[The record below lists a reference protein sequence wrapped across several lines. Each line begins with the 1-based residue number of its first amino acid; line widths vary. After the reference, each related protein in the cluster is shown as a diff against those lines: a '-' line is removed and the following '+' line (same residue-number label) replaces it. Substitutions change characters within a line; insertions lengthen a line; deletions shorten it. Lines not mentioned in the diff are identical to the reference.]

1 MAPAHT
7 DRHFDEQLDRL
18 TSSIGA
24 MGDFAISQFSDAI
37 RALMDRDA
45 ELATRV
51 VDQDRMIDALRRD
64 LSASA
69 ALVIVKRQPLAS
81 DLDEVL
87 ADLRIVEDLE
97 RVGDLSKNIARR
109 ARSLSA
115 GAFPQEI
122 LTGFDE
128 MSQRCIAQ
136 VRNAVEAFMHRNAG
150 QARDVKILD
159 DGIDRE
165 HHNLVD
171 QIVALMGESRSEV
184 ADFVH
189 LLFCVKNAE
198 RIADHAVN
206 IAEAA
211 HLKTTGKPI
220 GPVTALV

>member
-7 DRHFDEQLDRL
+7 DRHFDEQLERL

-24 MGDFAISQFSDAI
+24 MGDFAIAQFSDAV
-37 RALMDRDA
+37 RALMERDA
-45 ELATRV
+45 DLASRV

-109 ARSLSA
+109 ARSLSS
-115 GAFPQEI
+115 GAFPQQV

-136 VRNAVEAFMHRNAG
+136 VRNSIDSFVHRNAG
-150 QARDVKILD
+150 QARDVKMLD
-159 DGIDRE
+159 DSIDRE
-165 HHNLVD
+165 HHALVD
-171 QIVALMGESRSEV
+171 QIIGLMGASQGDV

-211 HLKTTGKPI
+211 HLKSTGKPI
-220 GPVTALV
+220 GPITALA

>member
-7 DRHFDEQLDRL
+7 DRHFDEQLERL

-24 MGDFAISQFSDAI
+24 MGDFAIAQFSDAV
-37 RALMDRDA
+37 RALLDRDA
-45 ELATRV
+45 DLASRV

-109 ARSLSA
+109 TRSLSA
-115 GAFPQEI
+115 GAFPSEV
-122 LTGFDE
+122 LSSFDL
-128 MSQRCIAQ
+128 MSQRCISQ
-136 VRNAVEAFMHRNAG
+136 VRNAIEAFLHRNAG
-150 QARDVKILD
+150 QARDVKMLD
-159 DGIDRE
+159 DSIDSE
-165 HHNLVD
+165 HHELVD
-171 QIVALMGESRSEV
+171 QIVALMAESRSEV
-184 ADFVH
+184 SDFVH

-220 GPVTALV
+220 GPVTALS

>member
-7 DRHFDEQLDRL
+7 DRHFDEQLERL

-24 MGDFAISQFSDAI
+24 MGDFAISQFSDAV
-37 RALMDRDA
+37 RSLMDRDA
-45 ELATRV
+45 ELASRV

-87 ADLRIVEDLE
+87 ADLRIVKDLE

-115 GAFPQEI
+115 GTFPPEV
-122 LTGFDE
+122 LSGFDA
-128 MSQRCIAQ
+128 MSQRCVMQ
-136 VRNAVEAFMHRNAG
+136 VRNAVEAFLHRNAG

-165 HHNLVD
+165 HHGLVE
-171 QIVALMGESRSEV
+171 QIVSLMGESRGEV

-198 RIADHAVN
+198 RVADHAVN

-220 GPVTALV
+220 GPVTALA

>member
-1 MAPAHT
+1 
-7 DRHFDEQLDRL
+7 
-18 TSSIGA
+18 
-24 MGDFAISQFSDAI
+24 MGDFAISQFSDAV
-37 RALMDRDA
+37 RSLLDRDA
-45 ELATRV
+45 ELASRV

-115 GAFPQEI
+115 GSFPSEV
-122 LTGFDE
+122 LTDFDA

-136 VRNAVEAFMHRNAG
+136 VRNAVEAFLHRNAG
-150 QARDVKILD
+150 QARDVKMLD
-159 DGIDRE
+159 DSIDRE
-165 HHNLVD
+165 HHTLVD
-171 QIVALMGESRSEV
+171 QIVTLMGESRADV

-220 GPVTALV
+220 GPVTSLG

>member
-7 DRHFDEQLDRL
+7 DRLFDEQLDRL

-37 RALMDRDA
+37 RALLDRDA
-45 ELATRV
+45 ELAGRV

-64 LSASA
+64 LSASV

-109 ARSLSA
+109 ARSLSP
-115 GAFPQEI
+115 GGFPNEI
-122 LTGFDE
+122 LAGFDD
-128 MSQRCIAQ
+128 MSQRCIGQ
-136 VRNAVEAFMHRNAG
+136 VRNAIDAFVQRNSG
-150 QARDVKILD
+150 KARDVKMLD
-159 DGIDRE
+159 DSIDRQ
-165 HHNLVD
+165 HHELVER
-171 QIVALMGESRSEV
+171 IVSRMSEAPGEV

-220 GPVTALV
+220 GPVTALG

>member
-7 DRHFDEQLDRL
+7 DRHFDEQLERL

-24 MGDFAISQFSDAI
+24 MGDFAISQFSDAV
-37 RALMDRDA
+37 RSLMDRDA
-45 ELATRV
+45 ELASRV

-115 GAFPQEI
+115 G
-122 LTGFDE
+122 T
-128 MSQRCIAQ
+128 C
-136 VRNAVEAFMHRNAG
+136 
-150 QARDVKILD
+150 
-159 DGIDRE
+159 
-165 HHNLVD
+165 
-171 QIVALMGESRSEV
+171 
-184 ADFVH
+184 
-189 LLFCVKNAE
+189 
-198 RIADHAVN
+198 
-206 IAEAA
+206 
-211 HLKTTGKPI
+211 
-220 GPVTALV
+220 

>member
-37 RALMDRDA
+37 RSLMDRDA
-45 ELATRV
+45 DLASRV

-115 GAFPQEI
+115 GTFPAEV
-122 LTGFDE
+122 LTDFDA

-136 VRNAVEAFMHRNAG
+136 VRNAVEAFLHRNAG
-150 QARDVKILD
+150 MARDVKMLD
-159 DGIDRE
+159 DAIDRE
-165 HHNLVD
+165 HHGLVD
-171 QIVALMGESRSEV
+171 QIVVLMGESRADV

-211 HLKTTGKPI
+211 HLKATGKPI
-220 GPVTALV
+220 GPVTALG

>member
-24 MGDFAISQFSDAI
+24 MGDFAISQFSDAV
-37 RALMDRDA
+37 RSLMHRDS
-45 ELATRV
+45 ELASRV

-115 GAFPQEI
+115 GSFPSEV
-122 LTGFDE
+122 LTDFDA

-136 VRNAVEAFMHRNAG
+136 VRNAVEAFLHRNAG
-150 QARDVKILD
+150 QARDVKMLD
-159 DGIDRE
+159 DSIDRE
-165 HHNLVD
+165 HHTLVD
-171 QIVALMGESRSEV
+171 QIVMLMGESRADV

-220 GPVTALV
+220 GPVTALS

>member
-7 DRHFDEQLDRL
+7 DRHFDEQLERL

-24 MGDFAISQFSDAI
+24 MGDFAISQFSDAV

-45 ELATRV
+45 ELASRV

-115 GAFPQEI
+115 GSFPQDV
-122 LTGFDE
+122 LTGFDG
-128 MSQRCIAQ
+128 MSQRCVAQ
-136 VRNAVEAFMHRNAG
+136 VRNAIEAFLHRNAG
-150 QARDVKILD
+150 QARDVKMLD
-159 DGIDRE
+159 DSIDSE
-165 HHNLVD
+165 HHNLIE
-171 QIVALMGESRSEV
+171 QIVALMGESRGDV

-220 GPVTALV
+220 GPVTALS

>member
-7 DRHFDEQLDRL
+7 DRLFDEQLDRL

-24 MGDFAISQFSDAI
+24 MGDYAIAQFGDAV
-37 RALMDRDA
+37 RALMERDA
-45 ELATRV
+45 ELAARV

-97 RVGDLSKNIARR
+97 RVGDVSKNIARR
-109 ARSLSA
+109 ARSLGT
-115 GAFPQEI
+115 GAFPDEI
-122 LTGFDE
+122 LSRFDD
-128 MSQRCIAQ
+128 MSRRCIGQ
-136 VRNAVEAFMHRNAG
+136 VRNAVDAFVQRNAG
-150 QARDVKILD
+150 KARDVKMLD
-159 DGIDRE
+159 DSIDRQ
-165 HHNLVD
+165 HHEIAER
-171 QIVALMGESRSEV
+171 IVERMGEGGSEV
-184 ADFVH
+184 SDFVH

-211 HLKTTGKPI
+211 HLKSTGKPI
-220 GPVTALV
+220 GPVSSLG